1 MESASGQHLD
11 EVAEQARAALQEAL
25 DARIEQQKLPGL
37 LMDIGLTLATA
48 LALGLVLWGIV
59 RFHLRAIRSERLL
72 PTVAIKVGGADLQPF
87 LRTMERAAVKLTSF
101 GLGVIAVYVWL
112 TYVLGLYPMTRPLG
126 GGLAGYLAGILVKLA
141 SGALSAV
148 PGLFTVLV
156 IFVLTRMIVRAVDSF
171 FGAVEHGILSVSWL
185 APDTAKASRRLTNV
199 LIWVFALTVA

>member
-1 MESASGQHLD
+1 
-11 EVAEQARAALQEAL
+11 
-25 DARIEQQKLPGL
+25 
-37 LMDIGLTLATA
+37 
-48 LALGLVLWGIV
+48 
-59 RFHLRAIRSERLL
+59 
-72 PTVAIKVGGADLQPF
+72 
-87 LRTMERAAVKLTSF
+87 
-101 GLGVIAVYVWL
+101 
-112 TYVLGLYPMTRPLG
+112 MTRPLG